1 MELTRN
7 TTAIA
12 KQTTGNSKTF
22 VTGDSPATDK
32 VLKWDSSGNAI
43 SSGFEMTNEAFGG
56 GLPTSS
62 TKIPTQESVS
72 TLINN
77 RLGTIDG
84 SQLGEILIGDPAAP
98 AGSGGLTIS
107 SKSNGTQTITYTPP
121 EFLTAE
127 QIDNTGFDSGEFA
140 SFNADG
146 NLVSSKIKKSV
157 FVSSVASHQTLPT
170 TRATFE
176 YGQNIEAKRLLGI
189 DNTIGHGDFISY
201 NSATGG
207 FEASSSTERNH
218 KLFSATHTDVATN
231 ITPSYGDSIYY
242 DGTEWTKGNF
252 GNWGADMEYR
262 GITSQNGA
270 TFSDLSYDVT
280 YQSGQTT
287 QPTNLKKFIFNSGFG
302 DAFPSGVT
310 AAPNVGSN
318 LSGNF
323 STRIITG
330 IDKV

>member
-107 SKSNGTQTITYTPP
+107 SKSNGTQTITY
-121 EFLTAE
+121 F
-127 QIDNTGFDSGEFA
+127 
-140 SFNADG
+140 
-146 NLVSSKIKKSV
+146 
-157 FVSSVASHQTLPT
+157 H
-170 TRATFE
+170 
-176 YGQNIEAKRLLGI
+176 
-189 DNTIGHGDFISY
+189 
-201 NSATGG
+201 
-207 FEASSSTERNH
+207 
-218 KLFSATHTDVATN
+218 
-231 ITPSYGDSIYY
+231 
-242 DGTEWTKGNF
+242 
-252 GNWGADMEYR
+252 
-262 GITSQNGA
+262 
-270 TFSDLSYDVT
+270 
-280 YQSGQTT
+280 
-287 QPTNLKKFIFNSGFG
+287 
-302 DAFPSGVT
+302 
-310 AAPNVGSN
+310 
-318 LSGNF
+318 
-323 STRIITG
+323 
-330 IDKV
+330 